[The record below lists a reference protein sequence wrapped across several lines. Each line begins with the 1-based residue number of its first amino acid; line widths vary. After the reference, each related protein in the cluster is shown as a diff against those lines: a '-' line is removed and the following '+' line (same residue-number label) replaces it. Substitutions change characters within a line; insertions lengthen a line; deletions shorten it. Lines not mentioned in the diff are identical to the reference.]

1 MTIAPSANCQL
12 PTANCQL
19 SSPRARFTLD
29 RTDNRTPTTDNL
41 SLPLFH
47 TVPPQGR
54 YRSKI
59 LMPEGGHKI
68 GTLIV
73 DDLAYE
79 RILANFA
86 TAAAAPDFAGLLVDR
101 EHLSEQPDGDSTAA
115 AWAKTIAR
123 REDGLWTGWELT
135 ALGETLIPTKNFKFR
150 SPVFDL
156 ERVAGHDD
164 QWRPVRLV
172 SIALT
177 NVPHFK
183 QLAPNSL
190 NREDG
195 AATSTPEGGSMSL
208 FDKLRARFQKPD
220 ATEDDLTAL
229 VESALTAG
237 DTAKAECS
245 ALTQKVKDFETA
257 KLEAAAD
264 AFVKDH
270 GAKVSDTAK
279 LRARYMADPAGTLE
293 TVSLLKVVET
303 PACAGTHA
311 DRPAAPRALGRD
323 QTEQT
328 PAPNAKLKARAEAID
343 AAAAKHRCTRAR
355 AWELVQQSNPE
366 LFND

>member
-1 MTIAPSANCQL
+1 MTTSAVPSTL
-12 PTANCQL
+12 PVFQ
-19 SSPRARFTLD
+19 SSNPAPRARFTLD
-29 RTDNRTPTTDNL
+29 RTEPVPPSNL
-41 SLPLFH
+41 PPFQSSSPSPSPALPLFH

-59 LMPEGGHKI
+59 IMPEGGHKI

-86 TAAAAPDFAGLLVDR
+86 SAAAAPAWAGLLVDR

-164 QWRPVRLV
+164 QWRPVKLV

-245 ALTQKVKDFETA
+245 ALSQKVKDFETA

-279 LRARYMADPAGTLE
+279 LRARYIADPAGTLE

-303 PACAGTHA
+303 
-311 DRPAAPRALGRD
+311 PAAPRALGRD

-366 LFND
+366 FFND

>member
-1 MTIAPSANCQL
+1 MN
-12 PTANCQL
+12 
-19 SSPRARFTLD
+19 PRARFTLD
-29 RTDNRTPTTDNL
+29 RTDAPGSTGEPRLAPT
-41 SLPLFH
+41 LPLFH
-47 TVPPQGR
+47 TVPPKGR

-59 LMPEGGHKI
+59 LMPEGGHKT
-68 GTLIV
+68 GFLIV
-73 DDLAYE
+73 DDLAYD

-86 TAAAAPDFAGLLVDR
+86 SAAAAPDFPGLLVDR

-123 REDGLWTGWELT
+123 RDDGLWTGWELT

-164 QWRPVRLV
+164 EWRPVRLV

-183 QLAPNSL
+183 QLAPSL
-190 NREDG
+190 NRGD

-208 FDKLRARFQKPD
+208 LDKLRARFQKPD

-245 ALTQKVKDFETA
+245 ALSQKVKDFETA

-264 AFVKDH
+264 AFVKEH
-270 GAKVSDTAK
+270 GGKVSDTAK
-279 LRARYMADPAGTLE
+279 LRARYIADPAGTLE

-303 PACAGTHA
+303 PA
-311 DRPAAPRALGRD
+311 APRALGRE

-366 LFND
+366 FFTD